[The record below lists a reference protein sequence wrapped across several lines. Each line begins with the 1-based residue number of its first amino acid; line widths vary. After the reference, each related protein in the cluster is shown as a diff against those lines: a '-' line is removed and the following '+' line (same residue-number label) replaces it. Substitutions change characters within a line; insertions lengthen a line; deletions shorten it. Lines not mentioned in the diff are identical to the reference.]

1 LPEALF
7 LVGFNMTFM
16 RAKIQ
21 TDQHHLKAFL
31 SITGSKSV
39 SNRLLIIQ
47 ALIDDFSFLENCSN
61 SKDTCVLT
69 AALTNKNLTKDV
81 GLAGTA
87 MRFLTAFY
95 TIQNSAIVLTGAA
108 RMKERPIADLVDA
121 LIELGADI
129 TYLEKKGFPP
139 LQIRGKNLDGGF
151 LSINASISSQ
161 FISALLLIAPYLKN
175 GLQLE
180 LLGEVTSKP
189 YINMTLSLMK
199 QYGVEATWVG
209 TKISVLP
216 GTYSSQVSQVESDW
230 SSISYIYEVLALS
243 KSGEVCI
250 SQVSEAS
257 FQGDSKI
264 MEFYRSF
271 GVCSRIENG
280 QLFLKKESNFTLPKM
295 LNFDC
300 KATPDLAQTIAATA
314 CGLGVQ
320 VKISGLQTL
329 PLKETNRL
337 MALKVE
343 LAKCGAKVIITNND
357 TLEVFPLPT
366 MPFIDLEFETYEDHR
381 MAMSLAPL
389 ALKSKSVLIDDAE
402 VVNKSYKNFWEDLR
416 LLSFNIYLH

>member
-1 LPEALF
+1 MPEALF
-7 LVGFNMTFM
+7 SRVNMTFM

-21 TDQHHLKAFL
+21 TDQHHLNAFL

-39 SNRLLIIQ
+39 SNRLIIIQ

-69 AALTNKNLTKDV
+69 AALSNKSLTKDV

-161 FISALLLIAPYLKN
+161 FISALLLIAPYFKN

-243 KSGEVCI
+243 NSGEVCI
-250 SQVSEAS
+250 SQVSEDS
-257 FQGDSKI
+257 FQGDSKV

-271 GVCSRIENG
+271 GVCSRIKNG

-300 KATPDLAQTIAATA
+300 NATPDLAQTIAATA

-320 VKISGLQTL
+320 VKITGLQTL

-343 LAKCGAKVIITNND
+343 LAKCGAKVMVTNND
-357 TLEVFPLPT
+357 TLEVFPLST
-366 MPFIDLEFETYEDHR
+366 MPFIDLEFETYDDHR
-381 MAMSLAPL
+381 MALSLAPL
-389 ALKSKSVLIDDAE
+389 ALKSRSVLIDEAE

>member
-1 LPEALF
+1 
-7 LVGFNMTFM
+7 MTFM

-21 TDQHHLKAFL
+21 TDQHHLNAFL

-69 AALTNKNLTKDV
+69 SALTNKNLTKDV

-161 FISALLLIAPYLKN
+161 FISALLLIAPYFKN

-216 GTYSSQVSQVESDW
+216 GNYSSQVSQVESDW

-243 KSGEVCI
+243 NSGEVCI
-250 SQVSEAS
+250 SQVSEDS
-257 FQGDSKI
+257 FQGDSKV

-271 GVCSRIENG
+271 GVCSRIKNG

-300 KATPDLAQTIAATA
+300 NATPDLAQTIAATA

-320 VKISGLQTL
+320 VKITGLQTL

-343 LAKCGAKVIITNND
+343 LAKCGAKVMVTNND
-357 TLEVFPLPT
+357 TLEVFPLSI
-366 MPFIDLEFETYEDHR
+366 MPFIDLEFETYDDHR

-389 ALKSKSVLIDDAE
+389 ALKSRSVLIDEAE

>member
-1 LPEALF
+1 
-7 LVGFNMTFM
+7 
-16 RAKIQ
+16 
-21 TDQHHLKAFL
+21 
-31 SITGSKSV
+31 
-39 SNRLLIIQ
+39 
-47 ALIDDFSFLENCSN
+47 
-61 SKDTCVLT
+61 
-69 AALTNKNLTKDV
+69 
-81 GLAGTA
+81 
-87 MRFLTAFY
+87 
-95 TIQNSAIVLTGAA
+95 
-108 RMKERPIADLVDA
+108 
-121 LIELGADI
+121 
-129 TYLEKKGFPP
+129 
-139 LQIRGKNLDGGF
+139 
-151 LSINASISSQ
+151 
-161 FISALLLIAPYLKN
+161 
-175 GLQLE
+175 
-180 LLGEVTSKP
+180 
-189 YINMTLSLMK
+189 MTLSLMK

-243 KSGEVCI
+243 NSGEVCI

-271 GVCSRIENG
+271 GVCSSIENG

-300 KATPDLAQTIAATA
+300 NATPDLAQTIAATA

-320 VKISGLQTL
+320 VKITGLQTL

>member
-1 LPEALF
+1 
-7 LVGFNMTFM
+7 M
-16 RAKIQ
+16 RARIQ
-21 TDQHHLKAFL
+21 TDQHHLKAIL

-61 SKDTCVLT
+61 SEDTCVLT
-69 AALTNKNLTKDV
+69 AALKNKNLTKDI

-95 TIQNSAIVLTGAA
+95 TIQNSTIVLTGAA

-121 LIELGADI
+121 LVELGADI

-139 LQIRGKNLDGGF
+139 LQIRGKHLDGGF

-175 GLQLE
+175 GIQLE

-189 YINMTLSLMK
+189 YVNMTLGLMK
-199 QYGVEATWVG
+199 QYGVEATWIG

-216 GTYSSQVSQVESDW
+216 GAYSNQVSLVESDW

-243 KSGEVCI
+243 NSGEVSI

-257 FQGDSKI
+257 FQGDSKV

-271 GVCSRIENG
+271 GVYSRIENG
-280 QLFLKKESNFTLPKM
+280 QLFLKKESNFTVPKI
-295 LNFDC
+295 LSFDC

-320 VKISGLQTL
+320 VKITGLQTL

-343 LAKCGAKVIITNND
+343 LAKCGAKVIVTNNH
-357 TLEVFPLPT
+357 TLEIFPLPT
-366 MPFIDLEFETYEDHR
+366 MPFIDLEFETYDDHR

-389 ALKSKSVLIDDAE
+389 ALKSKSVLIDNAE

-416 LLSFNIYLH
+416 LLSFNISLHQNT